1 MSFDPTDTNNNG
13 DSRKHNKNID
23 KGRQLSSMEGITIVN
38 VQDRKYR
45 VPSASLLASRAAT
58 SLPNT
63 SNKDTG
69 SVDTASTIYTE
80 EIITY
85 YHPVHHTYHGLL
97 IGKGG
102 STLKRMKLE
111 TGSRIDIMNGKD
123 LVMIKGTQDKVDH
136 AIKVI
141 DDFLQQAF
149 ERAKPTHFLS
159 FPTMSTYTTR
169 KLADFYKSISSSTF
183 HCPGLE
189 NDMLIPS
196 GKLHITLGIFK
207 LLSQPDIE
215 ETVAFLKN
223 DIPAIISDIIGDK
236 EQVLSIRLKHLAIMQ
251 DNPRKTQVLYI
262 QAQDE
267 TKNKILDKLCVA
279 IRTKM
284 IDAGYMQKED
294 RPLKIHI
301 TLIKTKNKK
310 LDNGEEERATFDASP
325 ILKSH
330 GDLDLGVVH
339 LDKLHLMKMTPTG
352 PGGLYISEG
361 SITV

>member
-1 MSFDPTDTNNNG
+1 MNTGKDISSGSSN
-13 DSRKHNKNID
+13 D
-23 KGRQLSSMEGITIVN
+23 KRRHAPAMDGITLVK
-38 VQDRKYR
+38 VQDRQYR
-45 VPSASLLASRAAT
+45 VPSASLMAS
-58 SLPNT
+58 SLDRP
-63 SNKDTG
+63 SAPIKDDA

-80 EIITY
+80 EIVTY
-85 YHPVHHTYHGLL
+85 YHPVHRTYHGLL

-123 LVMIKGTQDKVDH
+123 SVMIKGTQDKVDH

-141 DDFLQQAF
+141 DDFLRQAF
-149 ERAKPTHFLS
+149 DRAKPTHFLS
-159 FPTMSTYTTR
+159 FPTTSTFATR
-169 KLADFYKSISSSTF
+169 KLADFHKSILSSTF

-189 NDMLIPS
+189 SDMMIPS

-207 LLSQPDIE
+207 LLSQTDIE
-215 ETVAFLKN
+215 ETVAFLK
-223 DIPAIISDIIGDK
+223 DEMPGLISDIMGDQ
-236 EQVLSIRLKHLAIMQ
+236 EQVLSIRLKRLAVMQ
-251 DNPRKTQVLYI
+251 DNPKKSQVLYI

-267 TKNKILDKLCVA
+267 TKNKILDRLCEA
-279 IRTKM
+279 IRAKM

-301 TLIKTKNKK
+301 TLIKTKPKK
-310 LDNGEEERATFDASP
+310 LENGEDERPTFDAQP
-325 ILKSH
+325 ILKTH
-330 GDLDLGVVH
+330 GDLDLGVIH

-361 SITV
+361 SISI